1 MRVIIAGSRH
11 ARGALWEHAL
21 LDVLRAF
28 QASFGTITCV
38 VSGKQR
44 GMDTIGEEWARQSG
58 IPVDPHPAD
67 WGRGRR
73 GGPERNA
80 RMVAVADA
88 LVCLHI
94 GGNGSADVIRRARQ
108 KGLLVIEMDMR
119 KY

>member
-28 QASFGTITCV
+28 QRELGAIACV
-38 VSGKQR
+38 VSGQQR
-44 GMDTIGEEWARQSG
+44 GMDSIGEEW
-58 IPVDPHPAD
+58 
-67 WGRGRR
+67 
-73 GGPERNA
+73 
-80 RMVAVADA
+80 VADA

-108 KGLLVIEMDMR
+108 KGLLVIDMDMR